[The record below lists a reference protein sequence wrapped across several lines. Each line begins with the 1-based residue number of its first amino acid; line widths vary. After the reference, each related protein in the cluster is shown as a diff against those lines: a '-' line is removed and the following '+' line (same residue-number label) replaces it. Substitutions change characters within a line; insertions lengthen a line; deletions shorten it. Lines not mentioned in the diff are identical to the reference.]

1 MTKISLIGAG
11 QIGGTLAHLIG
22 TKELVNEVVLFDV
35 ATSNKTTSFTNSFVP
50 IKCARVPPIWPAPI
64 KDIFV
69 IYFLYFIV
77 GITNSA
83 FDRTPEGHLDV
94 TVLSLV

>member
-1 MTKISLIGAG
+1 MVMAFQKFSGLP
-11 QIGGTLAHLIG
+11 
-22 TKELVNEVVLFDV
+22 
-35 ATSNKTTSFTNSFVP
+35 SNKTTSFTNSFVP

-69 IYFLYFIV
+69 IYFPYFIV